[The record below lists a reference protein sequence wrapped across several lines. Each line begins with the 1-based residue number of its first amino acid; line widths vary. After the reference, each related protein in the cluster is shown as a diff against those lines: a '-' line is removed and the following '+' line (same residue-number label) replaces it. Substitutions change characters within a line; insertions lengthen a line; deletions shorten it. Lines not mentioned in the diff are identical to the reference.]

1 MLYLLSILFFG
12 VFSTHK
18 ERAHTEAVISQQAFY
33 FQNSSPCVEL
43 SGFESCG
50 SLQHG
55 FLAEESE
62 EFEKTGR
69 VGTLFTTILCGIPVF
84 LFCSFKFSPNPPY
97 TFLIYLF
104 NCVFRI

>member
-18 ERAHTEAVISQQAFY
+18 EKAHAEAVIFQQASC
-33 FQNSSPCVEL
+33 FQNFSPCVEL
-43 SGFESCG
+43 SGFESWG
-50 SLQHG
+50 SLRHG

-69 VGTLFTTILCGIPVF
+69 VGILFTTILCGIPVF
-84 LFCSFKFSPNPPY
+84 LICSFRLSPNPPY

-104 NCVFRI
+104 NRVFRI